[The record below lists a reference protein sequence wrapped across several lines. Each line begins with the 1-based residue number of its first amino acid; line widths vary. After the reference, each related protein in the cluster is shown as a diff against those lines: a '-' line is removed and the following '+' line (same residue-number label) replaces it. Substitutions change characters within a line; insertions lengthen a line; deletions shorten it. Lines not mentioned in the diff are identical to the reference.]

1 MDTIPEEE
9 RSETTKS
16 LDLDEDMPS
25 QKALGMLWLIEKDK
39 FGYQINLKN
48 KPLTR
53 RGMLSTLCSLYDP
66 LGFVSPVILPAR
78 QMLQEL
84 CKRKVAWDDEI
95 PKVIRIKWI
104 KWLSSLSESK
114 DFYVPQCWKHATF
127 EEPSSVQL
135 HHYCDASERGYG
147 VASYLKLTNHEG
159 EVIRNLVMS
168 KARVAPIKHI
178 SIPRMELTTATV
190 AVKK

>member
-1 MDTIPEEE
+1 MKWVMDTIQEEE
-9 RSETTKS
+9 RSETTKN

-39 FGYQINLKN
+39 FGYQIDLKN

-84 CKRKVAWDDEI
+84 CKRIAWDDEI
-95 PKVIRIKWI
+95 PKVIIRIKWI
-104 KWLSSLSESK
+104 KWLSSLSELK
-114 DFYVPQCWKHATF
+114 DCSTMLEA
-127 EEPSSVQL
+127 
-135 HHYCDASERGYG
+135 C
-147 VASYLKLTNHEG
+147 N
-159 EVIRNLVMS
+159 I
-168 KARVAPIKHI
+168 
-178 SIPRMELTTATV
+178 
-190 AVKK
+190 